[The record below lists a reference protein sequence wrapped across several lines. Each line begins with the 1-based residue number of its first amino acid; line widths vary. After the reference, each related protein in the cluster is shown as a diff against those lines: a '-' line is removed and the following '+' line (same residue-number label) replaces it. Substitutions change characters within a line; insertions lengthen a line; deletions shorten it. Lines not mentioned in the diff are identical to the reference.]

1 MKYPKFLNKGNI
13 IGICAPSAGVGKK
26 LDEYLESLKVLKK
39 QGYKIKETRSVRIN
53 KDRSAS
59 AKIRAKEFYEL
70 TKDSKVDMIMF
81 AAGGDYMFE
90 VMPYVNYD
98 EFIKNPKW
106 LMGMSDSTNIL
117 YNVTC
122 KLDIATLYGIN
133 ASSYKLDTPQDQ
145 LNNLEILK
153 GNIVKQK
160 SFKKYQTCYDKWNGI
175 NEFKNNVKWISNKE
189 VDIEGRIIGG
199 CFEVIQNHLGTSF
212 DYSKDFV
219 ERYKEDGIIWYF
231 DIFACSPLDFYLGLL
246 KMKYMGLFKY
256 CKGVIVGRVGIPN
269 IIDKKF
275 DYIKAANKALGS
287 IPHILEVDIG
297 HTNPFIT
304 IINGSLA
311 HIKCKR
317 FKGEISFKLS

>member
-1 MKYPKFLNKGNI
+1 MKYPKFLNKGNT

-26 LDEYLESLKVLKK
+26 LDEYLESLQVLKK

-106 LMGMSDSTNIL
+106 LMGMSDPTNIL

-287 IPHILEVDIG
+287 IPHILEADIG

-311 HIKCKR
+311 YIKCKR